1 MRAHIRVR
9 ALPVAFLIAAL
20 VVAAVSGCTP
30 NKPRDADAVSVS
42 TSAHPGE
49 ELTIKVGRYG
59 IACRRT
65 PGQSYTS
72 YSAADAGKAGV
83 PALSTSETTLLRRI
97 QHYERSNT
105 LRFLVLPHKEP
116 WLHSLVGNFVVFDPE
131 WGPCSNHLYWILN
144 QRLPGNLWYAPTN
157 LTEGPFPMMGV
168 VTPGPWLRSA
178 SEWCAWTRSDAKLV
192 YRNINLLW
200 KIAPKE
206 EQPMIRAQRY
216 AEDRAVREACG
227 SKGR

>member
-1 MRAHIRVR
+1 MLSKIVFACLG
-9 ALPVAFLIAAL
+9 ALSVC
-20 VVAAVSGCTP
+20 VAACTGAP
-30 NKPRDADAVSVS
+30 VSVS
-42 TSAHPGE
+42 SRSVEGLA
-49 ELTIKVGRYG
+49 IKVGRYG
-59 IACRRT
+59 IACRRM

-72 YSAADAGKAGV
+72 YAAMDAGKVGV
-83 PALSTSETTLLRRI
+83 PALSTSETILLRRI

-105 LRFLVLPHKEP
+105 LRFLVLPHKETG
-116 WLHSLVGNFVVFDPE
+116 LRSLVGNFVVFDPE
-131 WGPCSNHLYWILN
+131 WGPCSNHFYWVLN
-144 QRLPGNLWYAPTN
+144 QRLPGNLWYAPIY

-192 YRNINLLW
+192 YRNINLLE

-206 EQPMIRAQRY
+206 EQPTIRAQRY
-216 AEDRAVREACG
+216 AEDTAVREACG